1 MQRYC
6 AAFDTKKS
14 TPTYENRGF
23 LVLFFAAIYIYIYTH
38 ISFTKAGG
46 RKIGLGVGSPGT
58 PINMSSFNLQNEFFL
73 SLELRRPS
81 ETTYG
86 DSPLAEANV

>member
-23 LVLFFAAIYIYIYTH
+23 LVLFFAAIYIYIYAY
-38 ISFTKAGG
+38 FFYKGRGKKNRVGGGVAGNAH
-46 RKIGLGVGSPGT
+46 KYVLI
-58 PINMSSFNLQNEFFL
+58 
-73 SLELRRPS
+73 
-81 ETTYG
+81 
-86 DSPLAEANV
+86 